1 LTDTTIVTVIKISKE
16 IEQPQLREP
25 LAFAKVWFHAWS
37 NRGGGGNGARKRAN
51 SGMNSTI
58 VGGGGG
64 SRSVT
69 ILEFSNDFNNST
81 GSIGE
86 KR

>member
-1 LTDTTIVTVIKISKE
+1 MLEAAGTCSNACRLTDTTIVTVIKISKE

-64 SRSVT
+64 SRT
-69 ILEFSNDFNNST
+69 
-81 GSIGE
+81 
-86 KR
+86 